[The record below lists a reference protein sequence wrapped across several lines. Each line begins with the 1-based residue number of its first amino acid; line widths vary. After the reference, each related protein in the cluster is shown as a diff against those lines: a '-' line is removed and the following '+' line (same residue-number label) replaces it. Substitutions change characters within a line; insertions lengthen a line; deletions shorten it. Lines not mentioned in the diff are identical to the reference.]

1 MQRRKSAAGAI
12 ALLALV
18 LAACT
23 GGSGEEGADDGK
35 AGSPGSPTKA
45 AQPGKYRTLPE
56 ACGAVGQDALDS
68 LLGGLKSIPD
78 EIQRERAYAGTAL
91 ATYNTD
97 RRVGCSWK
105 AESTEATQHL
115 SVGFERVVSYDP
127 AVSDATRAE
136 DVYAKKATAAGIS
149 PVRPSG
155 SGDAGDG
162 GKGAETEGEGGK
174 GAGGE
179 EARSSERGAR
189 GAARSLFGSA
199 ADAASTADGTASG
212 ASTASGGRALADEK
226 SSSGEGRPS
235 DGKSPSGEKSP
246 SGKKSPADEESPDP
260 EESGSGTGEDL
271 PSRALDDLGDSAFLD
286 DKLGESSSPNRTVT
300 VVFRTSNVIVTI
312 QYEDQPVG
320 AAVAPDSK
328 EMQDRARGLASRLAD
343 KLDD

>member
-1 MQRRKSAAGAI
+1 MQRRKSATGAI

-35 AGSPGSPTKA
+35 PGSPGSPTKA

-56 ACGAVGQDALDS
+56 ACGAVDQDALDS
-68 LLGGLKSIPD
+68 LLKGLKSIPD

-115 SVGFERVVSYDP
+115 SVDFERVVSYDP

-155 SGDAGDG
+155 SGDAEDGD
-162 GKGAETEGEGGK
+162 KGAEGEDEGGK

-189 GAARSLFGSA
+189 GAARGLFGSA
-199 ADAASTADGTASG
+199 ADAASTAGRAASG
-212 ASTASGGRALADEK
+212 DRALSDEGDRALSDEK
-226 SSSGEGRPS
+226 A
-235 DGKSPSGEKSP
+235 PSGEESP
-246 SGKKSPADEESPDP
+246 SGKKSPAGEESPDP
-260 EESGSGTGEDL
+260 GESGSGAGEDL

-320 AAVAPDSK
+320 AVVAPDSK